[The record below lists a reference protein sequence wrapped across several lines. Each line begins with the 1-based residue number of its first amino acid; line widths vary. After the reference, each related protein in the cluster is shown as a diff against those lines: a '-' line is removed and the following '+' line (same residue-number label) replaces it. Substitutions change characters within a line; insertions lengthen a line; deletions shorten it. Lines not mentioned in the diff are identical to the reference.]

1 MYQQSCLL
9 HFLKGKYVHFAVEH
23 KQGGFFQLDL
33 GKIYIFFKT
42 DIFKIIFAII
52 RKSFYSYSDLTHT
65 PVLSSPHCFGLA
77 DIMRDGGY
85 SRRRLDSHRYIRY
98 Y

>member
-1 MYQQSCLL
+1 MYQKSCLL

-33 GKIYIFFKT
+33 WKMYIFFKI

-52 RKSFYSYSDLTHT
+52 RKSYYSYSNLTHT
-65 PVLSSPHCFGLA
+65 SVLSSPHCFGLA
-77 DIMRDGGY
+77 DMMRDGGY
-85 SRRRLDSHRYIRY
+85 ARGRLDSYMYIRY